1 MESNTPE
8 INPLQDDVQNAIE
21 SLRSTLNN
29 NYLTAEKLMSLRNP
43 EIKSL
48 NESVAKVEDSY
59 NELMKIMSSNMTPAR
74 TIADVAT
81 NKREFDE
88 RISDWFT
95 RTGTMSSNKD
105 FSHFNAAPTS
115 STKSSKSSRSSSLTV
130 RRLQATLNLKT
141 AQLQVNHMREQAEE
155 QQRKSRLETEL
166 EEREALRKIALAEL
180 ECKVW
185 EEAESNDVK
194 GPSFSNPNPSTLL
207 TPSSVGTQF
216 PTASMATKRVTFGQT
231 AISTANTSRSGY
243 EANSRAAPLNEGASR
258 PSLDAPQH
266 LPTRSYSPFTN
277 TPYQPWLYNVD
288 YDSMFLPRPEFPKF
302 KGDPLEFKSFLNN
315 FETHLEPRVHDERTL
330 FCLLLQHCSEDIQGQ
345 INHLAGQEACYQ
357 RAKQKLVQEYGSPW
371 IISDA
376 CYQKLKEFPA
386 VKSGASRQLKTF
398 CELLEKTLEITKDIP
413 RYTNLDTLDTLT
425 ALVGKLPY
433 NLRG

>member
-1 MESNTPE
+1 M
-8 INPLQDDVQNAIE
+8 
-21 SLRSTLNN
+21 
-29 NYLTAEKLMSLRNP
+29 
-43 EIKSL
+43 
-48 NESVAKVEDSY
+48 
-59 NELMKIMSSNMTPAR
+59 
-74 TIADVAT
+74 
-81 NKREFDE
+81 
-88 RISDWFT
+88 
-95 RTGTMSSNKD
+95 GSNKD
-105 FSHFNAAPTS
+105 FARFNTAPTS

-130 RRLQATLNLKT
+130 RRLQATLNLKS
-141 AQLQVNHMREQAEE
+141 AQLQANHMRERVEE
-155 QQRKSRLETEL
+155 QQRKSQLETEL

-185 EEAESNDVK
+185 EEAESNNVK

-231 AISTANTSRSGY
+231 ANTSRSGY
-243 EANSRAAPLNEGASR
+243 KANSGATPLNEGASR

-357 RAKQKLVQEYGSPW
+357 RAKQKLVREYKSPW

-386 VKSGASRQLKTF
+386 IKSGASGQLKTF
-398 CELLEKTLEITKDIP
+398 CELLEKTLEITKDIL